1 MRYTSEVLSPVLR
14 IRKVCRPAFGAVK
27 PLPQSASDTATVWA
41 PEGREPPRA
50 TAAPASTAGAATTA
64 TGATQAGRR
73 RAGAVAAGFVC
84 GAFGAGSVGRVVDAP
99 RRKSVIT
106 TAR

>member
-27 PLPQSASDTATVWA
+27 PLPQSVSDTATVWA
-41 PEGREPPRA
+41 PAGRGPPRA
-50 TAAPASTAGAATTA
+50 TTAPASTAGAATTA

-73 RAGAVAAGFVC
+73 RADGIPAGFVR
-84 GAFGAGSVGRVVDAP
+84 GAFVRGSAGRVGAP
-99 RRKSVIT
+99 RRKSV
-106 TAR
+106 